1 MPLSQLFGR
10 IAFVGAI
17 LIMARALPWWRTGQ
31 WWDAG
36 PVGRKYSLLFG
47 AAIALGTLHSVI
59 TISERGQ
66 LFASIASLLLVVA
79 AFLQRGQVKAG

>member
-1 MPLSQLFGR
+1 MSLSQLFGR

-36 PVGRKYSLLFG
+36 PAGRKYSLLFG
-47 AAIALGTLHSVI
+47 AAMALGTLHSVV
-59 TISERGQ
+59 TISEKGQ
-66 LFASIASLLLVVA
+66 LFASVASLLLVVA
-79 AFLQRGQVKAG
+79 ALLQRGQVKAG

>member
-17 LIMARALPWWRTGQ
+17 LIMARALPWWRTGA

-36 PVGRKYSLLFG
+36 PAGRKYSLLFG
-47 AAIALGTLHSVI
+47 AAIAVGTLHSVI
-59 TISERGQ
+59 AIAEPGQ
-66 LFASIASLLLVVA
+66 LLASVASLLLVIA
-79 AFLQRGQVKAG
+79 ALLQRGQVKTG

>member
-1 MPLSQLFGR
+1 MSLSQVFGR

-17 LIMARALPWWRTGQ
+17 LIAARALPWWRTGQ

-36 PVGRKYSLLFG
+36 PAGRKYSVLLG

-59 TISERGQ
+59 TISDQGQ
-66 LFASIASLLLVVA
+66 LLASVASLLLVIA
-79 AFLQRGQVKAG
+79 ALLQRGQVKAG